1 MTDRRGQLRVYLG
14 AAPGVGKTFAMLG
27 EGRRRAERGTDVV
40 VGLVECHGRR
50 RTEDQLAGL
59 EVVPRVNRAYRD
71 IEFTEMDV
79 DAVLAR
85 RPQVVLVD
93 ELAHTNVPG
102 GRHEKRWQDIEELL
116 EAGITVITTVNIQH
130 LESLNDVVARITG
143 IPQRET
149 VPDAMVR
156 AADQI
161 ELVLNRGADDYV
173 TKPFSMRQLHGQI
186 RAALRRHDNP
196 EPAAM
201 YPIGDWVVDLT
212 AHTVSRPDTPSPGAA
227 PTTNGTAGDNA
238 VHLTRTEWN
247 LLEVLLRN
255 AGKLVESQELL
266 AQVWGSSYQRESSI
280 LRFYISRLRGKLEAE
295 PSRPRHLLTEP
306 GYGYRYRA

>member
-14 AAPGVGKTFAMLG
+14 AAPGVGKTLAMLG

-50 RTEDQLAGL
+50 RTEEQLAGL
-59 EVVPRVNRAYRD
+59 EVIPRVSREYRD

-93 ELAHTNVPG
+93 ELAHTNIPG

-149 VPDAMVR
+149 VPDAVIR

-161 ELVLNRGADDYV
+161 ELVLNRGADGYV
-173 TKPFSMRQLHGQI
+173 TKAFSMRELDAQI

-196 EPAAM
+196 EPAAI

-212 AHTVSRPDTPSPGAA
+212 AHTVSRAEAPSPGAA
-227 PTTNGTAGDNA
+227 PTTDGTA
-238 VHLTRTEWN
+238 VHLTRTEWS
-247 LLEVLLRN
+247 LLEVLLCN

-280 LRFYISRLRGKLEAE
+280 LRFYMSQLRRKLEAE